1 MDRGYESVRVG
12 LRKGDEKL
20 GIISILLLRHF
31 VKGSNG
37 RYRRDE

>member
-1 MDRGYESVRVG
+1 MNGGYGSVGVG
-12 LRKGDEKL
+12 FRKGNEKL
-20 GIISILLLRHF
+20 GVISILLLKHF